1 MEFSS
6 AAASTYPDVPFAII
20 DTSVYINHWE
30 GILDDQILTWVRV
43 KFVVRQS
50 SVVLS
55 ELRRGARTSKSRR
68 LVEEL
73 RRLSKTQWTPVTEDW
88 WKTGVII
95 QKIGAAEN
103 WDRRKRQEF
112 QNDTL
117 IALSAHRYGATIITA
132 NRIDFELLA
141 KEFRVRILLVQAS

>member
-1 MEFSS
+1 M
-6 AAASTYPDVPFAII
+6 PFAII
-20 DTSVYINHWE
+20 DTSVYVNHWE
-30 GILDDQILTWVRV
+30 GVLDDQVLAWVRT

-55 ELRRGARTSKSRR
+55 ELGRGARTSQSRR

-73 RRLSKTQWTPVTEDW
+73 RRLTKIQWTPATADW
-88 WKTGVII
+88 WKAGVII
-95 QKIGAAEN
+95 QKIGDAEN

-117 IALSAHRYGATIITA
+117 IALSARRYGAAIITA

-141 KEFRVRILLVQAS
+141 KEFRVRILLV

>member
-6 AAASTYPDVPFAII
+6 AAASTYPEVPFAII
-20 DTSVYINHWE
+20 DTSVYVNYWE
-30 GILDDQILTWVRV
+30 GVLDDQILAWMRA

-55 ELRRGARTSKSRR
+55 ELRRGARTSKARR

-73 RRLSKTQWTPVTEDW
+73 RRLTKTQWTPVTEDW
-88 WKTGVII
+88 WKTGMII
-95 QKIGAAEN
+95 QKIGDAQK

-112 QNDTL
+112 QNDAL
-117 IALSAHRYGATIITA
+117 IAFSARRFGATIITS
-132 NRIDFELLA
+132 NQTDFELLA
-141 KEFRVRILLVQAS
+141 KELRVRILLV

>member
-1 MEFSS
+1 M
-6 AAASTYPDVPFAII
+6 PFAII
-20 DTSVYINHWE
+20 DTSVYVNHWE
-30 GILDDQILTWVRV
+30 GVLDDQVLAWVRT

-55 ELRRGARTSKSRR
+55 ELRRGARTSQSRR

-73 RRLSKTQWTPVTEDW
+73 RRLTKIQWTPATADW
-88 WKTGVII
+88 WKAGVII
-95 QKIGAAEN
+95 QKIGDAKN

-117 IALSAHRYGATIITA
+117 IALSARRYGTAIITA

-141 KEFRVRILLVQAS
+141 KEFRVRILLV

>member
-1 MEFSS
+1 M
-6 AAASTYPDVPFAII
+6 PFAII
-20 DTSVYINHWE
+20 DTSVYVNHWE
-30 GILDDQILTWVRV
+30 GVLDDQVLAWVRT

-55 ELRRGARTSKSRR
+55 ELRRGAKTSQSRR

-73 RRLSKTQWTPVTEDW
+73 RRLTKIQWTPATADW
-88 WKTGVII
+88 WKAGVII
-95 QKIGAAEN
+95 QKIGDAEN
-103 WDRRKRQEF
+103 WGRRKRQEF

-117 IALSAHRYGATIITA
+117 IALSARRYGAAIITA

-141 KEFRVRILLVQAS
+141 KEFRVRILLV

>member
-1 MEFSS
+1 M
-6 AAASTYPDVPFAII
+6 PFAII
-20 DTSVYINHWE
+20 DTSVYVNHWE
-30 GILDDQILTWVRV
+30 GVLDDQVLAWVRT

-55 ELRRGARTSKSRR
+55 ELRRGARTSQSRR

-73 RRLSKTQWTPVTEDW
+73 RRLTKIQWTPATADW
-88 WKTGVII
+88 WKAGVII
-95 QKIGAAEN
+95 QKIGDAEN

-117 IALSAHRYGATIITA
+117 IALSARRYGAAIITA

-141 KEFRVRILLVQAS
+141 KEFRVRILLV

>member
-1 MEFSS
+1 
-6 AAASTYPDVPFAII
+6 VPFAII
-20 DTSVYINHWE
+20 DTSVYVNHWE
-30 GILDDQILTWVRV
+30 GVLDDQVLAWVRT

-55 ELRRGARTSKSRR
+55 ELRRGGTSQSRR

-73 RRLSKTQWTPVTEDW
+73 RRLTKIQWTPATADW
-88 WKTGVII
+88 WKAGVII
-95 QKIGAAEN
+95 QKIGDAEN

-117 IALSAHRYGATIITA
+117 IALSARRYGAAIITA

-141 KEFRVRILLVQAS
+141 KEFRVRILLV

>member
-1 MEFSS
+1 M
-6 AAASTYPDVPFAII
+6 PFAII
-20 DTSVYINHWE
+20 DTSVYVNHWE
-30 GILDDQILTWVRV
+30 GVLDDQVLAWVRT

-55 ELRRGARTSKSRR
+55 ELRRGARTSQSRR

-73 RRLSKTQWTPVTEDW
+73 RRLTKIQWTPATADW
-88 WKTGVII
+88 WKAGVII
-95 QKIGAAEN
+95 HKIGDAEN

-117 IALSAHRYGATIITA
+117 IALSARRYGAAIITA

-141 KEFRVRILLVQAS
+141 KEFRVRILLV

>member
-1 MEFSS
+1 
-6 AAASTYPDVPFAII
+6 
-20 DTSVYINHWE
+20 VYVNHWE
-30 GILDDQILTWVRV
+30 GVLDDQVLAWVRT

-55 ELRRGARTSKSRR
+55 ELRRGARTSQSRR

-73 RRLSKTQWTPVTEDW
+73 RRLTKIQWTPATADW
-88 WKTGVII
+88 WKAGVII
-95 QKIGAAEN
+95 QKIGDAEN
-103 WDRRKRQEF
+103 WGRRKRQEF

-117 IALSAHRYGATIITA
+117 IALSARRYGTAIITA

-141 KEFRVRILLVQAS
+141 KEFRVRILLV

>member
-1 MEFSS
+1 M
-6 AAASTYPDVPFAII
+6 PFAIV
-20 DTSVYINHWE
+20 DTSGYVNHWD
-30 GILDDQILTWVRV
+30 GVLDDHALDWVRA
-43 KFVVRQS
+43 KFIVRQS

-55 ELRRGARTSKSRR
+55 ELRRGARTSQSRR
-68 LVEEL
+68 VIEEL
-73 RRLSKTQWTPVTEDW
+73 RRLTKTQWTPATADW
-88 WKTGVII
+88 WKAGVII
-95 QKIGAAEN
+95 QQIGDAPN

-141 KEFRVRILLVQAS
+141 KEFRVRILLV

>member
-1 MEFSS
+1 M
-6 AAASTYPDVPFAII
+6 PFAII
-20 DTSVYINHWE
+20 DTSVYVNHWE
-30 GILDDQILTWVRV
+30 GVLDDQILAWVRAT
-43 KFVVRQS
+43 FLVRQS

-55 ELRRGARTSKSRR
+55 ELRRGARTSKARR

-73 RRLSKTQWTPVTEDW
+73 RRLTKRQWTPVTEDW
-88 WKTGVII
+88 WKAGVII
-95 QKIGAAEN
+95 QKIGDAEN

-117 IALSAHRYGATIITA
+117 LALSARRYGATIITA

-141 KEFRVRILLVQAS
+141 KEFRVRILLV

>member
-1 MEFSS
+1 M
-6 AAASTYPDVPFAII
+6 PFAII
-20 DTSVYINHWE
+20 DTSVYVNHWE
-30 GILDDQILTWVRV
+30 GRLDDQALAWVRA

-55 ELRRGARTSKSRR
+55 ELRRGARTLQSRR

-73 RRLSKTQWTPVTEDW
+73 RRLSKIQWAPDTADW

-95 QKIGAAEN
+95 QKIGDTRN

-112 QNDTL
+112 QNDAL
-117 IALSAHRYGATIITA
+117 IALSAQRYGATVITA
-132 NRIDFELLA
+132 NRLDFDLLA
-141 KEFRVRILLVQAS
+141 KECRVRVLSI